1 MDRHDIWQWA
11 CIITL
16 WFCDNINEILAVILM
31 LMNIAWV
38 GVRLWD
44 WASKKKKRRK
54 ERQK

>member
-1 MDRHDIWQWA
+1 MERHDLWQWT

-16 WFCDNINEILAVILM
+16 WFCDNINEVLAVLLM

-44 WASKKKKRRK
+44 WFKEKRTK
-54 ERQK
+54 NGTA